1 MDQMGERGASI
12 ALSMPSSCEP
22 GTPREKLQTQMPTEI
37 VQVTQLSKAG
47 WIHTR
52 PGGTKDC
59 HLIPRGQLL
68 NPAVRGQR
76 ELKLNVAKS
85 YTISR

>member
-1 MDQMGERGASI
+1 MDQMGERGANVD
-12 ALSMPSSCEP
+12 LSMVPSSCKP

-68 NPAVRGQR
+68 IQ
-76 ELKLNVAKS
+76 LSVAKEN
-85 YTISR
+85 